1 MGMHTDI
8 LWFSIKISADATS
21 FPLCKKHV
29 KHGPTCTYLL
39 LISCIVFQSR
49 LDAGKWNYQTAGLL
63 NNVLYS
69 HGSDIWHMTYDIWD
83 ILIILI
89 IINYSNSS
97 MSMHASMTRH
107 PCPLHM
113 PTKAVVLTG
122 LACLASVRDLTR
134 AFSGCSAAHI
144 SGSKQRLK
152 TAAQKGND
160 NDPLPAHSHSH
171 IAISRNSEPGG
182 PCNDPAKWAEASSH
196 PRRAAYSAQP
206 PEPTS
211 ARFCCSWPLSFP
223 RLRRSTLLL
232 SGSWWLWPWRLL
244 HSSNP
249 SARCLQDQ
257 EMPSCQPSFWPS
269 LSPAQG

>member
-1 MGMHTDI
+1 
-8 LWFSIKISADATS
+8 
-21 FPLCKKHV
+21 
-29 KHGPTCTYLL
+29 
-39 LISCIVFQSR
+39 
-49 LDAGKWNYQTAGLL
+49 
-63 NNVLYS
+63 
-69 HGSDIWHMTYDIWD
+69 
-83 ILIILI
+83 
-89 IINYSNSS
+89 

-134 AFSGCSAAHI
+134 AFSGCSAAHNSSSQQRLTTAAHNSGSQQRLTSAAHI

-160 NDPLPAHSHSH
+160 NNPLPAHSHSH

-211 ARFCCSWPLSFP
+211 ARFCCS
-223 RLRRSTLLL
+223 
-232 SGSWWLWPWRLL
+232 
-244 HSSNP
+244 
-249 SARCLQDQ
+249 
-257 EMPSCQPSFWPS
+257 
-269 LSPAQG
+269 

>member
-1 MGMHTDI
+1 MPFAYAYKG
-8 LWFSIKISADATS
+8 
-21 FPLCKKHV
+21 C
-29 KHGPTCTYLL
+29 
-39 LISCIVFQSR
+39 
-49 LDAGKWNYQTAGLL
+49 
-63 NNVLYS
+63 
-69 HGSDIWHMTYDIWD
+69 GSDRFGLFGLGPWPNKSFQR
-83 ILIILI
+83 LL
-89 IINYSNSS
+89 SGSQQ
-97 MSMHASMTRH
+97 R
-107 PCPLHM
+107 
-113 PTKAVVLTG
+113 LT
-122 LACLASVRDLTR
+122 T
-134 AFSGCSAAHI
+134 AAHN
-144 SGSKQRLK
+144 SGSQLTK
-152 TAAQKGND
+152 AAQKGND
-160 NDPLPAHSHSH
+160 NDPLPGHSHSH
-171 IAISRNSEPGG
+171 IAVSRNSEPGG